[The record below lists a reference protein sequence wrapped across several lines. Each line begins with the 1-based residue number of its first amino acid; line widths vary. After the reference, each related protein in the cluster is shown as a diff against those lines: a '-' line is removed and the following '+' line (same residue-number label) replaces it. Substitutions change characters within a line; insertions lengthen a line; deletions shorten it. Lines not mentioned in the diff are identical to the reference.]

1 MIPPCKRNEVII
13 LEEIK
18 DVQSNISSSLNLH
31 ASPSNPLSLI
41 LSTWRFGNVTI
52 FAMSSHA
59 SCIRDVASKVLGVS
73 RGKFGGRKGDWW
85 WNGEV
90 QGKVEAKKAAYAKL
104 VECVDEE
111 EKRTLKKAYKT
122 TKTEAKIVVTG

>member
-1 MIPPCKRNEVII
+1 M
-13 LEEIK
+13 
-18 DVQSNISSSLNLH
+18 DNLSREMGEKLMEMG
-31 ASPSNPLSLI
+31 AWSGSGDADTMWNK
-41 LSTWRFGNVTI
+41 
-52 FAMSSHA
+52 AA
-59 SCIRDVASKVLGVS
+59 SCIRKVASKVLGVS
-73 RGKFGGRKGDWW
+73 RGNFGGHKGDWW

-122 TKTEAKIVVTG
+122 TKQKLR